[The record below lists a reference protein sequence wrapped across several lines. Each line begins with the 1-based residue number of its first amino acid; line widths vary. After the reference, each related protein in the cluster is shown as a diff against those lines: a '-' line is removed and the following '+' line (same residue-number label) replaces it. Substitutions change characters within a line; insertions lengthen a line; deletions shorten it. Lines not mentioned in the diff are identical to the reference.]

1 MSIRACADAVI
12 SAILQIVAACACIA
26 VGSAGSMAEGTGT
39 ITSLTKVV
47 GSVSVVSIG
56 AGSQAVVV
64 FAEVD
69 DASKISTLCTIC
81 A

>member
-1 MSIRACADAVI
+1 M
-12 SAILQIVAACACIA
+12 QIVAACACVA

-39 ITSLTKVV
+39 ITSFADVV

-56 AGSQAVVV
+56 TGLQTVGGLE
-64 FAEVD
+64 EVD
-69 DASKISTLCTIC
+69 DASNIGAACTIC